1 MVAIE
6 GLRGV
11 DELIECRPDYREGR
25 PHIAGTG
32 VSVGRV
38 GVLYTL
44 EGLAIER
51 DRRCPAAHAASRRTP
66 PLPYYLRNRELI
78 DADLAAMEQAE
89 QDAIRRYGAAGQGG
103 VASG

>member
-1 MVAIE
+1 MAAIE

-38 GVLYTL
+38 GVLYAI
-44 EGLAIER
+44 EGLAIDEIADALR
-51 DRRCPAAHAASRRTP
+51 LTTEQVHAAVA
-66 PLPYYLRNRELI
+66 YYLHNRELI

-89 QDAIRRYGAAGQGG
+89 RDAIHRYGSAGQGG

>member
-1 MVAIE
+1 MDAIE

-11 DELIECRPDYREGR
+11 DDLIECRPDYREGR

-38 GVLYTL
+38 GVLYTM
-44 EGLAIER
+44 ER
-51 DRRCPAAHAASRRTP
+51 LTIDEIADALRLTSEQAHAAVA
-66 PLPYYLRNRELI
+66 YYLRNRDLI
-78 DADLAAMEQAE
+78 DADLRAMEQAE
-89 QDAIRRYGAAGQGG
+89 QDAIHRHGAAGNGG